1 MAARQWNESEVTA
14 VPRKPRR
21 GCAYGGCP
29 RLAVPG
35 SQYCEEHKALT
46 DRQYNR
52 YERSPD
58 FNKRYGRK
66 WKKIRARYVA
76 AHPLCEMC
84 LKEGRYV
91 AVEEVHHIKPLSQG
105 GTHAES
111 NLMSLCQSCH
121 MKIHME
127 LGDRQIR
134 K

>member
-1 MAARQWNESEVTA
+1 
-14 VPRKPRR
+14 
-21 GCAYGGCP
+21 
-29 RLAVPG
+29 
-35 SQYCEEHKALT
+35 
-46 DRQYNR
+46 
-52 YERSPD
+52 
-58 FNKRYGRK
+58 
-66 WKKIRARYVA
+66 
-76 AHPLCEMC
+76 MC